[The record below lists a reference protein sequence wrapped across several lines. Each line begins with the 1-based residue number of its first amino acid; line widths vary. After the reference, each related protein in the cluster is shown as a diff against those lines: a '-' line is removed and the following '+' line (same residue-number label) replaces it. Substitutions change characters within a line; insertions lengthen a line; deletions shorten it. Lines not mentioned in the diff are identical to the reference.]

1 MEGRRGED
9 YGRAVLEEMDG
20 ATGRIGKSTVR
31 PHQFVG
37 NDKCGLER

>member
-9 YGRAVLEEMDG
+9 YGRAVLEEM
-20 ATGRIGKSTVR
+20 GRIGKSTVR